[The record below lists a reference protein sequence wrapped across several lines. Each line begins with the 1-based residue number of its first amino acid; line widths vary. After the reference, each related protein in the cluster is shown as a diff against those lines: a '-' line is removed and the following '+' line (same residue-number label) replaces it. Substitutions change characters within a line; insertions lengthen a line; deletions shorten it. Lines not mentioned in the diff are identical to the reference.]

1 MLLLRAFLEVLDLRA
16 FLEVLDF
23 DLWPPSPQ
31 PVYGDYV
38 GEGGLSQNV
47 AS

>member
-1 MLLLRAFLEVLDLRA
+1 MLLLRA

-31 PVYGDYV
+31 PVYREYV